1 MKTGVKSNASIDEA
15 HVDKTGDGSMKKNQP
30 NPEPEVD
37 AVEPA
42 RLASFGVLVGLL
54 IIGGFVLVLTLSSGG
69 RTPAASE
76 VKSETRPAIEIRD
89 DAAQQKASVVPTAEA
104 PKTAGTKPDS
114 GKRRSGAASSSKASK
129 SAKPYIISV
138 APGRTPRMTQVQ

>member
-1 MKTGVKSNASIDEA
+1 
-15 HVDKTGDGSMKKNQP
+15 MKKNQP
-30 NPEPEVD
+30 DPGLDVD

-69 RTPAASE
+69 RTPAAPE
-76 VKSETRPAIEIRD
+76 AKSETRPAIEVRD
-89 DAAQQKASVVPTAEA
+89 DAAAAQQRASAVPTAEA
-104 PKTAGTKPDS
+104 PKPVVNKSDS
-114 GKRRSGAASSSKASK
+114 ARKRASAASSLKSSK

>member
-1 MKTGVKSNASIDEA
+1 
-15 HVDKTGDGSMKKNQP
+15 MKKNQP
-30 NPEPEVD
+30 DPEPDVD

-54 IIGGFVLVLTLSSGG
+54 IIGGFVLVLTLSSGA
-69 RTPAASE
+69 RTPPASE
-76 VKSETRPAIEIRD
+76 VKSETRPAIEVRED
-89 DAAQQKASVVPTAEA
+89 PTAAQQKASAVPTVDP
-104 PKTAGTKPDS
+104 PKTAGNKPDS
-114 GKRRSGAASSSKASK
+114 GKRRAGAASSAKASK